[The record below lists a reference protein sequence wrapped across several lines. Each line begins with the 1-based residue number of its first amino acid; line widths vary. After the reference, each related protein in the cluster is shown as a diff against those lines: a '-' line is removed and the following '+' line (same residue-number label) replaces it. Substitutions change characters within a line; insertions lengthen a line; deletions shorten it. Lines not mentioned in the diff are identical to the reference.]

1 MAPYHGGGN
10 LAESLSKSFGYNCDH
25 DNDKNLDCNYT
36 YCEKVYKSGKNAI
49 SGRPYIRAAL
59 K

>member
-25 DNDKNLDCNYT
+25 DNDKNLRKGGHT
-36 YCEKVYKSGKNAI
+36 VTFEKMAI
-49 SGRPYIRAAL
+49 IFISFL
-59 K
+59 QL